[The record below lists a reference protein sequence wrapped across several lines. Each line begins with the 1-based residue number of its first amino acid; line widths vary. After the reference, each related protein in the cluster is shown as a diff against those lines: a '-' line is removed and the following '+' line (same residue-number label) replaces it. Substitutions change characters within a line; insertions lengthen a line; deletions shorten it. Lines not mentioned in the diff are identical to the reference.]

1 MNIREDLK
9 AYLDGEL
16 SPQRMEEVRA
26 ALEADPA
33 LREELEFMRLM
44 GFEIKRMA
52 AEPHVAGVE
61 GALGRLRGFRWPP
74 FASDRRWQFVGG
86 SMVVVV
92 ALIGVSNM
100 IGRQYESV
108 RFRDNDAATAKMPAE
123 SYLDMESGR
132 QVDKGVE
139 EGAGSVYLGNRPDSF
154 ARSRDSQESV
164 VPGDV
169 GGGTIPAPIP
179 QMVIQTADLSVTV
192 PSAREALIAARRIAT
207 GLGGFVE
214 SSSHSQQ
221 QQGLPYAHLGIRV
234 PAKQFE
240 AALDQLGAL
249 GEVVTLNTSG
259 QDVTE
264 QVVDVQARIKTM
276 KAEEEQYRLILSRA
290 NKIGEILEVKSR
302 LDQVRQEIE
311 SLQARYQYLRSQ
323 ASYSTITATFS
334 EKQTLDKPEAPKDW
348 ANDSWTNAVRGLTAV
363 GRWLGEWAIRL
374 FVFAP
379 IWLPIL
385 GIGWWLSRRARPKSP

>member
-1 MNIREDLK
+1 MNLREDLK

-16 SPQRMEEVRA
+16 SPQRMEEIRA

-52 AEPHVAGVE
+52 AQPHVTGVE
-61 GALGRLRGFRWPP
+61 GALGRLRGFRWPS
-74 FASDRRWQFVGG
+74 FVRDRRWVLAG
-86 SMVVVV
+86 SALTVCVAVV
-92 ALIGVSNM
+92 AVSQFS
-100 IGRQYESV
+100 GRLA
-108 RFRDNDAATAKMPAE
+108 RDSDATASIPASGGLAFE
-123 SYLDMESGR
+123 GMEAKR
-132 QVDKGVE
+132 PLELHEAEAMQMDKGRSGLN
-139 EGAGSVYLGNRPDSF
+139 GAMP
-154 ARSRDSQESV
+154 ESV
-164 VPGDV
+164 VPGNV
-169 GGGTIPAPIP
+169 GGGAIPAPIP

-240 AALDQLGAL
+240 TALDQLGAL

-311 SLQARYQYLRSQ
+311 SLQARYQYLSSQ

-363 GRWLGEWAIRL
+363 GRWLGEWAIRV

>member
-1 MNIREDLK
+1 MNLREDLK

-16 SPQRMEEVRA
+16 SPQRMEEIRA

-52 AEPHVAGVE
+52 AEPHVTGVE
-61 GALGRLRGFRWPP
+61 GALGRLRGFRWPS
-74 FASDRRWQFVGG
+74 FVRDRRWVLAG
-86 SMVVVV
+86 SALTVCVAVV
-92 ALIGVSNM
+92 AVSQFS
-100 IGRQYESV
+100 GRLA
-108 RFRDNDAATAKMPAE
+108 RDSDATASIPASGGLAFE
-123 SYLDMESGR
+123 GMEAKR
-132 QVDKGVE
+132 PLELHEAEAMQMDKGRSGLN
-139 EGAGSVYLGNRPDSF
+139 GAMP
-154 ARSRDSQESV
+154 ESV
-164 VPGDV
+164 VPGNV
-169 GGGTIPAPIP
+169 GGGAIPAPIP

-240 AALDQLGAL
+240 TALDQLGAL

-311 SLQARYQYLRSQ
+311 SLQARYQYLSSQ

-363 GRWLGEWAIRL
+363 GRWLGEWAIRV

>member
-16 SPQRMEEVRA
+16 SPQRMEEIRA

-61 GALGRLRGFRWPP
+61 GALGRLRGFRWPS
-74 FASDRRWQFVGG
+74 FVRDRRWVLAG
-86 SMVVVV
+86 SALTVCVAVV
-92 ALIGVSNM
+92 AVSQFS
-100 IGRQYESV
+100 GRLAPDSDATASIPAGAELGFAGTESM
-108 RFRDNDAATAKMPAE
+108 AKMPAE
-123 SYLDMESGR
+123 AM
-132 QVDKGVE
+132 QMDKG
-139 EGAGSVYLGNRPDSF
+139 
-154 ARSRDSQESV
+154 RSRSAMPESV

-221 QQGLPYAHLGIRV
+221 QQGLPYAHLGMRV

-240 AALDQLGAL
+240 TALDQLGAL

-311 SLQARYQYLRSQ
+311 SLQARYQYLSSQ

-334 EKQTLDKPEAPKDW
+334 EKQTMDKPEAPKDW

>member
-52 AEPHVAGVE
+52 AEPHVTGVE
-61 GALGRLRGFRWPP
+61 GALGRLRGFRWPS
-74 FASDRRWQFVGG
+74 FARDRRWVLAG
-86 SMVVVV
+86 SALTVCVAVV
-92 ALIGVSNM
+92 AVSQFS
-100 IGRQYESV
+100 GRLAQDS
-108 RFRDNDAATAKMPAE
+108 DATASIPRGVELGFEAAAKAEMPAE
-123 SYLDMESGR
+123 AM
-132 QVDKGVE
+132 QMDKGRA
-139 EGAGSVYLGNRPDSF
+139 EGAMS
-154 ARSRDSQESV
+154 ESM
-164 VPGDV
+164 VPGSV

-179 QMVIQTADLSVTV
+179 QMVIQTADINVTV
-192 PSAREALIAARRIAT
+192 PSARDALIAARRIAT

-240 AALDQLGAL
+240 GALDQLGAL

-311 SLQARYQYLRSQ
+311 SLQARYQYLSSQ

>member
-61 GALGRLRGFRWPP
+61 GALGRLRGFRWPS
-74 FASDRRWQFVGG
+74 FVRDRRWVLAG
-86 SMVVVV
+86 SALTVCVAVV
-92 ALIGVSNM
+92 AVSQFS
-100 IGRQYESV
+100 GRLAPDSDATASIPGGAELGFAGTESM
-108 RFRDNDAATAKMPAE
+108 AKMPAE
-123 SYLDMESGR
+123 AM
-132 QVDKGVE
+132 QMDKGRS
-139 EGAGSVYLGNRPDSF
+139 GSAMP
-154 ARSRDSQESV
+154 ESV

-169 GGGTIPAPIP
+169 GGSAIPAPIP

-311 SLQARYQYLRSQ
+311 SLQARYQYLSSQ

-385 GIGWWLSRRARPKSP
+385 GIGWWLSRRTRPKSP

>member
-16 SPQRMEEVRA
+16 PPQRMEEVRA
-26 ALEADPA
+26 ALDADPA

-44 GFEIKRMA
+44 GFEIKRLA
-52 AEPHVAGVE
+52 AEPQVTGVE
-61 GALGRLRGFRWPP
+61 GAVGRLRGFRWPS
-74 FASDRRWQFVGG
+74 FARDRRWVLAGG
-86 SMVVVV
+86 ALTVCVAVVVV
-92 ALIGVSNM
+92 SQFAGRLGNVSP
-100 IGRQYESV
+100 E
-108 RFRDNDAATAKMPAE
+108 TASIPNAE
-123 SYLDMESGR
+123 LAFKGMEAR
-132 QVDKGVE
+132 RPLELHEAEAMQMDKG
-139 EGAGSVYLGNRPDSF
+139 RPMDGV
-154 ARSRDSQESV
+154 AESV
-164 VPGDV
+164 VPGNA
-169 GGGTIPAPIP
+169 GGMPAPIP
-179 QMVIQTADLSVTV
+179 QMVIQTADINVTV
-192 PSAREALIAARRIAT
+192 PSARDALVAARRIAT

-214 SSSHSQQ
+214 NSSHSQQ

-240 AALDQLGAL
+240 TALDQLGAL

-311 SLQARYQYLRSQ
+311 SLQARYQYLSSQ

-348 ANDSWTNAVRGLTAV
+348 ANDSWTNAVRSLTAV

-385 GIGWWLSRRARPKSP
+385 GFGWWLSRRGKSNVG